1 MLIAMTQITEPLPG
15 SRSSTGG
22 EIPAVRLG
30 IQFTRY
36 PGMEH
41 LPLLDSLRQAVED
54 GFTVVV
60 LNNIAAELSGEA
72 PDSLGEVAA
81 EARRAGVELQL
92 GLGCAG
98 PAGEPAAVRAELR
111 RALARGAE
119 LGIMEFFV
127 YTRSVREGFAE
138 QGRFLDHAAQLRLIR
153 ANLDS
158 LAESAR
164 RHGARINVKTHEDLA
179 SGEVLSLV
187 QGLDPA
193 VFGIGLDVAN
203 LVVRGEDPQ
212 AVAGRLGP
220 SVRMTHLEDL
230 VLFPVPHGYRRR
242 LRALGEGVLDWDVL
256 LRSLLASGVRDFTL
270 EQHRGQFDT
279 PVFDRSWFGH
289 EPHLDAP
296 DLGQLARLGVL
307 THDGVA
313 RGDIPPLTGWDDDPA
328 PAERRRQLLYSAATL
343 RRILTAI
350 GAGITA
356 PATILSGEEGLS

>member
-1 MLIAMTQITEPLPG
+1 MTQITETLPG
-15 SRSSTGG
+15 SRSSLDG

-36 PGMEH
+36 PGMEQ
-41 LPLLDSLRQAVED
+41 LPLPDSLRQAVDD
-54 GFTVVV
+54 GFTLVV
-60 LNNIAAELSGEA
+60 LNNIAAELAGGVA
-72 PDSLGEVAA
+72 DTLDEVAA

-98 PAGEPAAVRAELR
+98 PAGDPAAVRADLR
-111 RALARGAE
+111 RALVRGLE
-119 LGIMEFFV
+119 LGITEFFV
-127 YTRSVREGFAE
+127 YTRSEREGLVE

-153 ANLDS
+153 ANLES
-158 LAESAR
+158 LAADALE
-164 RHGARINVKTHEDLA
+164 HGARINVKTHEDLA
-179 SGEVLSLV
+179 SAEVLALV

-203 LVVRGEDPQ
+203 LVVRGEDPH
-212 AVAGRLGP
+212 AVANTLGP
-220 SVRMTHLEDL
+220 MVRMTHLEDL

-242 LRALGEGVLDWDVL
+242 LRAVGEGVLDWDVL
-256 LRSLLASGVRDFTL
+256 LGGLLAAGVRDFTL
-270 EQHRGQFDT
+270 EQHRGMFDT
-279 PVFDRSWFGH
+279 PVFDRSWFRH

-296 DLGQLARLGVL
+296 ELGQLARLGVL

-328 PAERRRQLLYSAATL
+328 PAERRRQLLHSAATL
-343 RRILTAI
+343 RRILNSI
-350 GAGITA
+350 GARIAA